1 MSSRPTAVRARVIAA
16 PVERVSPVSG
26 MKAEIRSLTGLR
38 GVAATAVMIDH
49 YMAVDF
55 SRPFPWPLLPHAYV
69 AVDMFMILSGF
80 VLAMS
85 YEGRLATL
93 PAAEFSMLFFKHRIA
108 RLFPMYAVMTLA
120 CFVLCRLGWLTFLSP
135 DASWAALA
143 ANLLGI
149 QTWIWPGS
157 SLDGP
162 GWSVSAEWAANLL
175 FPVLMSVML
184 SRSIIR
190 GTACAGVAILVLL
203 VSAIAFGSLFDIPA
217 RGVVNIISGP
227 EALGRC
233 VSEFVIGM
241 YLWCAKSRL
250 SWPRVFSGDAIQA
263 GLLVGM
269 VLLLLDPALDVAVVV
284 LSGLLIVGLSFDR
297 SRLARLLAS
306 GPAHALGVISYS
318 IYIVHIALL
327 PLRDVIAQRFDAA
340 RLPHSWI
347 SAVVCT
353 AALAI
358 GLATLGY
365 YLIERPA
372 QRWLLGVLRADSKS
386 RYRRAA

>member
-1 MSSRPTAVRARVIAA
+1 
-16 PVERVSPVSG
+16 
-26 MKAEIRSLTGLR
+26 MKAEIRALTGLR

-55 SRPFPWPLLPHAYV
+55 TRPFPWPLLPHAYV

-85 YEGRLATL
+85 YEARLFTI
-93 PAAEFSMLFFKHRIA
+93 PAPAFSMVFLKHRIA
-108 RLFPMYAVMTLA
+108 RLFPMYAVMTLV
-120 CFVLCRLGWLTFLSP
+120 CFVLCRLDWLTFLSP
-135 DASWAALA
+135 DTSWAALA
-143 ANLLGI
+143 TNLLAI

-175 FPVLMSVML
+175 FPALMPVML
-184 SRSIIR
+184 SQSIKR
-190 GTACAGVAILVLL
+190 GTLLAGAAVFVLL

-227 EALGRC
+227 QALGRC
-233 VSEFVIGM
+233 VSEFIVGM
-241 YLWCAKSRL
+241 YLWRVKSRL
-250 SWPRVFSGDAIQA
+250 SWPRAFSGDASQV

-269 VLLLLDPALDVAVVV
+269 ALLLLDPALDVALVL
-284 LSGLLIVGLSFDR
+284 LSGLLILGLSFDR
-297 SRLARLLAS
+297 SILSRLLGS
-306 GPAHALGVISYS
+306 GPAHRLGVISYS

-327 PLRDVIAQRFDAA
+327 PLRDLLAQRFDLAGM
-340 RLPHSWI
+340 PHSWI

-358 GLATLGY
+358 SLATLGH
-365 YLIERPA
+365 YLIEVPA
-372 QRWLLGVLRADSKS
+372 QRWLLRVFS
-386 RYRRAA
+386 RPIRTISPYP